1 MFESQTKLEI
11 VVSSSERKPAE
22 PAVLYAIGDV
32 HGEAARLRRLHTLI
46 EERHDILY
54 AGRNKR
60 LIHLGDYVDRGSDS
74 AGVIE
79 TLLSAQDRLGA
90 DCICLQGNH
99 EAMMVNGLKT
109 AARADHE
116 NWLMNGGEDTV
127 ASYRRAGAYPIPKS
141 HINWLKAL
149 PKIHVEPG
157 QRLIFVHAGISPAE
171 FPDEREETY
180 LWTRSQRFFDVAS
193 WRNEKLD
200 GWTVVHG
207 HTPTDDFYPD
217 QVQARASRINIDTG
231 AVFGGRLTAA
241 IFDGEASV
249 SFIYA

>member
-1 MFESQTKLEI
+1 M
-11 VVSSSERKPAE
+11 
-22 PAVLYAIGDV
+22 
-32 HGEAARLRRLHTLI
+32 
-46 EERHDILY
+46 Y
-54 AGRNKR
+54 AGRKKR

-79 TLLSAQDRLGA
+79 ALLDVQDRMGR

-99 EAMMVNGLKT
+99 EAMMLNGLVE
-109 AARADHE
+109 AGQADYE
-116 NWLMNGGEDTV
+116 NWLMNGGEETV
-127 ASYRRAGAYPIPKS
+127 ASYRRSGIYPIPKR
-141 HINWLKAL
+141 HLGWLKSL
-149 PKIHVEPG
+149 PKIHIEPD
-157 QRLIFVHAGISPAE
+157 RNLIFVHAGINPAE
-171 FPDEREETY
+171 FPEDREEVY

-193 WRNEKLD
+193 WRNPKLE

-217 QVQARASRINIDTG
+217 QKQAQASRINIDTG

-241 IFDGEASV
+241 IFDSEAPV